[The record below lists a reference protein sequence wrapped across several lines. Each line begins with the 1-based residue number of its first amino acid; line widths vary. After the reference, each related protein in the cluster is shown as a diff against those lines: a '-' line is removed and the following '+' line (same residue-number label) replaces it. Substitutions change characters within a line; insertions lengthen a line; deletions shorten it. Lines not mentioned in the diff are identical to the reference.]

1 MEPVTGEA
9 VPAAVLRAELCGGDP
24 AAAARGLAALAR
36 AQAAGADVSALAAE
50 CLPRLALSDELPLPA
65 RRMACDVLR
74 HCALSGT
81 CFPSSNPRAAAC
93 APCAS
98 SPRGATADAEWEA
111 LAVAAV
117 AVIVSEARLR
127 RGRLAAARFALP
139 AAPDA
144 GVSFPLRLP

>member
-24 AAAARGLAALAR
+24 AAAARSLAALAR

-81 CFPSSNPRAAAC
+81 RFRLQTLAAPRCVPSHPAHRAAR
-93 APCAS
+93 PQTRSGRRWRWPPSQS
-98 SPRGATADAEWEA
+98 SYQ
-111 LAVAAV
+111 
-117 AVIVSEARLR
+117 R
-127 RGRLAAARFALP
+127 R
-139 AAPDA
+139 
-144 GVSFPLRLP
+144 VC

>member
-24 AAAARGLAALAR
+24 AAAARALAALAR

-81 CFPSSNPRAAAC
+81 RLRLQTLAARFRLCTPR
-93 APCAS
+93 
-98 SPRGATADAEWEA
+98 SPRRATADAEWEA

-117 AVIVSEARLR
+117 AVIVSEARVL
-127 RGRLAAARFALP
+127 GARLAAARFR
-139 AAPDA
+139 PD
-144 GVSFPLRLP
+144 

>member
-81 CFPSSNPRAAAC
+81 RFPASNPRAAAC

-98 SPRGATADAEWEA
+98 SPRGGGTADAEWEA

-127 RGRLAAARFALP
+127 RGRLAAALLCFARS
-139 AAPDA
+139 A
-144 GVSFPLRLP
+144 